1 MIWEIGSV
9 LKHTL
14 LPPLALGWVLLLVWL
29 LMRRRPRTAR
39 WLLGMVLV
47 FGYLAATPWVSNLLM
62 HRFVIDHVPPATTV
76 PQAIVLLGGGRGL
89 AFDAQGRV
97 TGAFPAGGT
106 MERLFTGARLQRQT
120 RLPVLVTGG
129 KNDGYDP
136 AEGEVMRDVLVHDFN
151 VPVRWVEAASRN
163 TVENASFSAPLLR
176 AAGVKTIF
184 LVTNDFHI
192 RRARAL
198 FEAQGF
204 AVVPVP
210 ALAPL
215 AVDGKPV
222 PEAPSPFTLRDL
234 VPNTVAVGRTFLACN
249 EIAGMVYARM
259 NMP

>member
-39 WLLGMVLV
+39 WLLGLVLL
-47 FGYLAATPWVSNLLM
+47 FGYLAATPWLSNTLM
-62 HRFVIDHVPPATTV
+62 DRFVIDRRPPAATA
-76 PQAIVLLGGGRGL
+76 PQAIVVLGGGRGL

-97 TGAFPAGGT
+97 AEAFPIGGT
-106 MERLFTGARLQRQT
+106 MDRLFTGARLQRQT
-120 RLPVLVTGG
+120 KLPVLVTGG

-136 AEGEVMRDVLVHDFN
+136 AEGEMMRDVLLRDFN
-151 VPVRWVEAASRN
+151 VPVRWVEVASRN
-163 TVENASFSAPLLR
+163 TVENASMSAPLLR

-184 LVTNDFHI
+184 LVTNDFHV

-210 ALAPL
+210 ALVPL
-215 AVDGKPV
+215 APDGRPV
-222 PEAPSPFTLRDL
+222 VEAPSPFSWREL
-234 VPNTVAVGRTFLACN
+234 VPNTAALGRTFLACN
-249 EIAGMVYARM
+249 EIAGMLYARM